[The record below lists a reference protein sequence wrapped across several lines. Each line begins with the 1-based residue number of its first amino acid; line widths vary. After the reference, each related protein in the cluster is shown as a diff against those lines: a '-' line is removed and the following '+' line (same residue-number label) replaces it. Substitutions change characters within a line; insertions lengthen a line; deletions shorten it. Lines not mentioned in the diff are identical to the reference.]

1 VLQLGAPH
9 ASKVLAQW
17 LAASGA
23 ERVAV
28 DRAGTWW
35 DPERQ
40 LALLLEATIGP
51 FAAALAGEVWRS
63 ADEVPRPAGWA
74 GRWRAADD
82 AAAAALAGLLG
93 RTVATGGPDDGPALV
108 TEPEVAALLAARVGA
123 GEALVVSSSMPVR
136 DVEWYAPRRAGL
148 RVLAN
153 RGANGI
159 DGVVSTAVGAAL
171 TSRPLPAWL
180 LIGDLALL
188 HDRNGLLGAARRS
201 LRLRLVVVDND
212 GGGIFSFLPQAAAVG
227 TETFERFFGTPHGVD
242 LAALLAVEG
251 IEARSVCDRPGLDVG
266 LAWLADTDAP
276 VAALV
281 VRTNRAANV
290 AAHDVLHQRMVE
302 GVEASLAT

>member
-1 VLQLGAPH
+1 
-9 ASKVLAQW
+9 
-17 LAASGA
+17 
-23 ERVAV
+23 
-28 DRAGTWW
+28 
-35 DPERQ
+35 
-40 LALLLEATIGP
+40 
-51 FAAALAGEVWRS
+51 
-63 ADEVPRPAGWA
+63 
-74 GRWRAADD
+74 
-82 AAAAALAGLLG
+82 
-93 RTVATGGPDDGPALV
+93 
-108 TEPEVAALLAARVGA
+108 VGA

-159 DGVVSTAVGAAL
+159 DGVVSTAVGVAL

-212 GGGIFSFLPQAAAVG
+212 GGGIFSFLPQATAVG
-227 TETFERFFGTPHGVD
+227 TDTFERFVD
-242 LAALLAVEG
+242 LGAMLAVEG

-290 AAHDVLHQRMVE
+290 AAHDVLHQRIVE
-302 GVEASLAT
+302 GVESSLAI